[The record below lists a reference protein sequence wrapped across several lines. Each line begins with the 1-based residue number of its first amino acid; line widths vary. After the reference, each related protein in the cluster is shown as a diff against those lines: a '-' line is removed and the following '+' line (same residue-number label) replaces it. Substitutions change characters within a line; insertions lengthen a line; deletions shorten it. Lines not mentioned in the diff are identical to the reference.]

1 MAGILEA
8 GAKAP
13 DFEAKDQNGKTVR
26 LSTFHGKTVV
36 LYFYPKDDTPGCTVE
51 ACNFRDNFSSF
62 RQHGIEVIGVSVD
75 SENSHRKFA
84 DKYNL
89 NFTLVSDGS
98 KDIVEKYGVRGD
110 SGSAKRVTYIIKPDG
125 TIGYVYGKVAPKEHA
140 VDVLNRIRELGLV
153 H

>member
-1 MAGILEA
+1 MAGILET
-8 GAKAP
+8 GTKAP

-26 LSTFHGKTVV
+26 LSSFHGKTVV

-75 SENSHRKFA
+75 SENSHRKFV

-125 TIGYVYGKVAPKEHA
+125 TIGYVYGKVTPKEHA